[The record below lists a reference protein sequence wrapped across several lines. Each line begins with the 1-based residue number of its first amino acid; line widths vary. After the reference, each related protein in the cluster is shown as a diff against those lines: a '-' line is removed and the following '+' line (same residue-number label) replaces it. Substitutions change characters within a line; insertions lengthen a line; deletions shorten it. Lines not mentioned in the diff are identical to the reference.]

1 MYKQAFLIAFSVLSI
16 LSTAAQDSVAKLFQS
31 MPDNLLWLDQ
41 SQRKDLLA
49 YFTDKKVDSIGNNL
63 NGYCKIIDYS
73 ETTQHLSVNTSRKGN
88 MELQILGSKA
98 NPFIGV
104 IFTACAPACY
114 SSVYFY
120 SFDWKPV
127 DMQMPVLSAS
137 DFYANGLSEDDQ
149 ATANRLLTPLF
160 VRYSFQPGTT
170 DILAGCNAESFLA
183 DTDFIQLKP
192 LLKNGMI
199 RIVYQDGVWKIQ
211 K

>member
-1 MYKQAFLIAFSVLSI
+1 MYKQALLIVFSALSI
-16 LSTAAQDSVAKLFQS
+16 LSAAAQESVEKLFQS

-49 YFTDKKVDSIGNNL
+49 YFTDKKVDSIGNNM

-73 ETTQHLSVNTSRKGN
+73 EATKHLSLNTSRKGN
-88 MELQILGSKA
+88 MELQILETKT
-98 NPFIGV
+98 NPFVGV

-114 SSVYFY
+114 STVCFY
-120 SFDWKPV
+120 SSDWKPV
-127 DMQMPVLSAS
+127 EMQIPALSAS

-170 DILAGCNAESFLA
+170 DIVASCNAESFLSEA
-183 DTDFIQLKP
+183 DFKQLKP
-192 LLKNGMI
+192 LLKNEVI
-199 RIVYQDGVWKIQ
+199 RIVYQDGSWKIQ